1 MTVLLTLVVVIV
13 SVRLGVEE
21 VVGVYWLVYLLLW
34 LALVMLVLVE
44 VGELVFIVVF
54 YSENWLVFLKCLVA

>member
-1 MTVLLTLVVVIV
+1 MTVLLTLDVVVV
-13 SVRLGVEE
+13 GVRLGVEE

-34 LALVMLVLVE
+34 LVLVMLVLEV

-54 YSENWLVFLKCLVA
+54 YSVNWLVFLKCLVA